1 MKIRCTCF
9 VLKVSAGTAKIAVG
23 AAVEVGF
30 KRLEWLQMFAMS

>member
-23 AAVEVGF
+23 AKVEVGC
-30 KRLEWLQMFAMS
+30 KRLEWLRMFAMS